1 MPPIRPGHGEVEAT
15 GIAHLEWS
23 HEYATTKNP
32 WLAINTKPSLYYSK
46 MLVAGPYHS
55 QPSVVNGDQETPN
68 TLGSSLKT
76 STFVGR
82 ATGRQ
87 GSLFHTGMME
97 LAS

>member
-1 MPPIRPGHGEVEAT
+1 
-15 GIAHLEWS
+15 
-23 HEYATTKNP
+23 
-32 WLAINTKPSLYYSK
+32 
-46 MLVAGPYHS
+46 MLFAGPYHS